1 MGSMLNKIFA
11 IVIVITMSITILLM
25 STNLVFAEITPVTID
40 DVKDHDKRAQKLNKI
55 IDKINQDQKD
65 DREETKQLRK
75 YIKYQLSVDDKII
88 KKMIQKNWVG
98 THAEVEPN

>member
-1 MGSMLNKIFA
+1 
-11 IVIVITMSITILLM
+11 MSITILLM

-40 DVKDHDKRAQKLNKI
+40 DVKDHDKIAQKLNKI

>member
-1 MGSMLNKIFA
+1 MLNKIFT

-40 DVKDHDKRAQKLNKI
+40 DVKDHDKIAQKLNKI